1 MSNPAKFLIFASA
14 ALALLAPQSLPAQEA
29 YPARPIRLVVGFA
42 AGGPTDIPARYVADK
57 LSELLGQRVV
67 VENKPAAAG
76 MMATRDVLGQPRDGY
91 NLLLCTHFESINT
104 AVYRNIQFKLS
115 DLAPISLISKYYY
128 GIALS
133 NAVPVTDLKSFVQYA
148 KVHPGEIS
156 YGTIGAGSAQ
166 EIFARQLERLT
177 GITMNRVPY
186 RGAAPALQ
194 DLIPGRVQFFV
205 SPMNSI
211 IAFANDKQLKI
222 LGVSSTARLKAAPD
236 VPTLREQGV
245 DFVRFGWLGIC
256 AAAGTPQPIIDLL
269 NRHVAAVVASPD
281 YQTVTERAGSIP
293 ASSTPEELRTV
304 IEQTRAEVATTIQEF
319 GLQQDQ

>member
-1 MSNPAKFLIFASA
+1 
-14 ALALLAPQSLPAQEA
+14 
-29 YPARPIRLVVGFA
+29 VGFA

-57 LSELLGQRVV
+57 LGDLLGQRVV

-104 AVYRNIQFKLS
+104 AVYRNVQFKLAE
-115 DLAPISLISKYYY
+115 LAPISLISKYYY

-133 NAVPVTDLKSFVQYA
+133 NVVPATDLYSFVQYA

-156 YGTIGAGSAQ
+156 YATIGAGSAQ

-205 SPMNSI
+205 SPMNSLI
-211 IAFANDKQLKI
+211 PFANEKQLKI
-222 LGVSSTARLKAAPD
+222 LGVSSSDRLKAAPQ

-245 DFVRFGWLGIC
+245 DFIRFGWLGIC
-256 AAAGTPQPIIDLL
+256 AAAGTPQDIIHLL
-269 NRHVAAVVASPD
+269 NRHLATIVTSPD
-281 YQTVTERAGSIP
+281 YQMITERAGSIP
-293 ASSTPEELRTV
+293 ASSSPDELRTV
-304 IEQTRAEVATTIQEF
+304 INQTRAEVEATIQEF